1 MREYYGDYK
10 LKGKNVRPTK
20 LVDFEGIVR
29 HHNVNIILYDP
40 KKDKGKDAG
49 SIWRLV
55 YSKIQLRNDLLTVNM
70 GGYCFYIKSMDVLC
84 NWWDVKG
91 GSRYSR
97 DMRY

>member
-97 DMRY
+97 EMRY